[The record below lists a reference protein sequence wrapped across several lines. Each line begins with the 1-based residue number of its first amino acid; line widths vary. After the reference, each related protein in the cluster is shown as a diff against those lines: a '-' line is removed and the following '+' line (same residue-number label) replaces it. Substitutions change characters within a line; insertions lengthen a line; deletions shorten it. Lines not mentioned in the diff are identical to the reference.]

1 MEVKPLKI
9 GDLVAK
15 IPIIQG
21 GMGVGV
27 SLSSLAGA
35 VAKEG
40 GIGVLSAAQIGY
52 DEPDFEKDP
61 EGANMRAMKKH
72 IRKAREIAPD
82 GIIGINIMVAT
93 RLYANYVKEAIAN
106 GIDLIISGA
115 GLPTEL
121 PALAKGSRT
130 KLVPIVSPKKSA
142 RVILKMWDKKHQTA
156 PDALLIEG
164 PKAGGH
170 LGFKYEELVSDET
183 YENYDDT
190 IREIIDMVKP
200 YEEKYEKDIPVIVA
214 GGVSSKEDM
223 EHCLSMGAS
232 GVQIATPFVTTEECD
247 ADIRYKEAYIN
258 CKKEDITIVKSPVGM
273 PGRAIKNKFMEIV
286 QREGRIKPKHC
297 FNCMSACNPGET
309 VYCITERLI
318 EAVRGNIDD
327 GLIFCGADAWKCH
340 KISTVKGFTAF
351 CRDFL
356 FQSSLHTKT
365 TSVISCILLRT
376 SPGMSLSMI
385 RWSISCQLVYC
396 MREDA

>member
-1 MEVKPLKI
+1 MKPLKI

-130 KLVPIVSPKKSA
+130 SDIDLAVLGGDTNNFALAVDEETSTLLMYDIVDLSLP
-142 RVILKMWDKKHQTA
+142 VQ
-156 PDALLIEG
+156 
-164 PKAGGH
+164 
-170 LGFKYEELVSDET
+170 EELKDRIYQEGIV
-183 YENYDDT
+183 
-190 IREIIDMVKP
+190 I
-200 YEEKYEKDIPVIVA
+200 YEKI
-214 GGVSSKEDM
+214 
-223 EHCLSMGAS
+223 
-232 GVQIATPFVTTEECD
+232 
-247 ADIRYKEAYIN
+247 
-258 CKKEDITIVKSPVGM
+258 
-273 PGRAIKNKFMEIV
+273 
-286 QREGRIKPKHC
+286 
-297 FNCMSACNPGET
+297 
-309 VYCITERLI
+309 
-318 EAVRGNIDD
+318 
-327 GLIFCGADAWKCH
+327 
-340 KISTVKGFTAF
+340 
-351 CRDFL
+351 
-356 FQSSLHTKT
+356 
-365 TSVISCILLRT
+365 
-376 SPGMSLSMI
+376 
-385 RWSISCQLVYC
+385 
-396 MREDA
+396 

>member
-35 VAKEG
+35 VAREG

-52 DEPDFEKDP
+52 NEPDFEQDP

-82 GIIGINIMVAT
+82 GVIGINIMVAT

-121 PALAKGSRT
+121 PALAKGSKT

-190 IREIIDMVKP
+190 IQEIIDMVKT

-214 GGVSSKEDM
+214 GGGFSKKEQ
-223 EHCLSMGAS
+223 EKLLFIGGSRGAS
-232 GVQIATPFVTTEECD
+232 
-247 ADIRYKEAYIN
+247 
-258 CKKEDITIVKSPVGM
+258 SP
-273 PGRAIKNKFMEIV
+273 PLFLSLLHLFRRPRAI
-286 QREGRIKPKHC
+286 Q
-297 FNCMSACNPGET
+297 
-309 VYCITERLI
+309 
-318 EAVRGNIDD
+318 
-327 GLIFCGADAWKCH
+327 W
-340 KISTVKGFTAF
+340 
-351 CRDFL
+351 
-356 FQSSLHTKT
+356 
-365 TSVISCILLRT
+365 
-376 SPGMSLSMI
+376 
-385 RWSISCQLVYC
+385 
-396 MREDA
+396 

>member
-72 IRKAREIAPD
+72 IRKARKIAPD

-142 RVILKMWDKKHQTA
+142 RVILKMWDKKTS
-156 PDALLIEG
+156 DG
-164 PKAGGH
+164 AGCA
-170 LGFKYEELVSDET
+170 SD
-183 YENYDDT
+183 
-190 IREIIDMVKP
+190 R
-200 YEEKYEKDIPVIVA
+200 
-214 GGVSSKEDM
+214 
-223 EHCLSMGAS
+223 GA
-232 GVQIATPFVTTEECD
+232 
-247 ADIRYKEAYIN
+247 
-258 CKKEDITIVKSPVGM
+258 
-273 PGRAIKNKFMEIV
+273 
-286 QREGRIKPKHC
+286 EGR
-297 FNCMSACNPGET
+297 
-309 VYCITERLI
+309 R
-318 EAVRGNIDD
+318 
-327 GLIFCGADAWKCH
+327 
-340 KISTVKGFTAF
+340 
-351 CRDFL
+351 
-356 FQSSLHTKT
+356 SSG
-365 TSVISCILLRT
+365 I
-376 SPGMSLSMI
+376 
-385 RWSISCQLVYC
+385 
-396 MREDA
+396 

>member
-72 IRKAREIAPD
+72 IRKARKIAPD

-340 KISTVKGFTAF
+340 KISTVK
-351 CRDFL
+351 D
-356 FQSSLHTKT
+356 
-365 TSVISCILLRT
+365 VIGSYIK
-376 SPGMSLSMI
+376 
-385 RWSISCQLVYC
+385 
-396 MREDA
+396 